1 MCAQNRVDG
10 VSRVQWVGRRTYR
23 VQQMALPS
31 ALVYLA
37 EETYYRQHRREVH
50 PDGGSARSFQLD
62 LHNLPCEVRE
72 CGRLTVSAG

>member
-1 MCAQNRVDG
+1 
-10 VSRVQWVGRRTYR
+10 
-23 VQQMALPS
+23 MALPS

-50 PDGGSARSFQLD
+50 PDGGSARSFELD

-72 CGRLTVSAG
+72 CGRPTVNAG